1 MYNESVL
8 LEKIRT
14 LEMEIQKLR
23 TQLKVWEGEGRGGEE
38 RRG

>member
-8 LEKIRT
+8 LEKIHT

-23 TQLKVWEGEGRGGEE
+23 TQLKVWGGEGR
-38 RRG
+38 RG